1 MTAGGDDYIVR
12 LLPYHSFI
20 FLFNYR
26 CADRSFLNIVK
37 AELLESLPHCADT
50 HALVVCNKRRSKADK
65 NGIAALQKHLNLF
78 CLVNDLLCVL
88 RTDYKALT
96 AHYTLVAD
104 DICLIAGKTD
114 GFDRTMT
121 NTLVAVFTVGFFQSQ
136 TFHTVI
142 SFLLLFY

>member
-88 RTDYKALT
+88 RTDNEALT
-96 AHYTLVAD
+96 AQNALIAD
-104 DICLIAGKTD
+104 DMRLIAGNTN
-114 GFDRTMT
+114 GFHGAMPDAFI
-121 NTLVAVFTVGFFQSQ
+121 AVFAVGFF
-136 TFHTVI
+136 
-142 SFLLLFY
+142 